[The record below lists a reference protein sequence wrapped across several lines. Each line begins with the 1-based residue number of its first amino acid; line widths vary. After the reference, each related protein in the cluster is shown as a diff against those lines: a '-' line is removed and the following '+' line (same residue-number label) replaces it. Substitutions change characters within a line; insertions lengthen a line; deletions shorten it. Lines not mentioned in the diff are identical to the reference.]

1 MRRWSAM
8 NPALGRCE
16 HRTTTHNAAGTG
28 SFRRRRDS
36 DKTLYRLTNELIAVR
51 VRAGLTQQEVGRRMG
66 TTKSAISR
74 LERGLVHR
82 PTLTTI
88 ENYALV
94 VGCRIDIHLLPWP

>member
-8 NPALGRCE
+8 NPAMGRCE
-16 HRTTTHNAAGTG
+16 NHTTTREAAGTG
-28 SFRRRRDS
+28 SFRRRRDA
-36 DKTLYRLTNELIAVR
+36 DTTLYRLTNELVAAR

-66 TTKSAISR
+66 TTKSAVSR

>member
-1 MRRWSAM
+1 M
-8 NPALGRCE
+8 NPAMGRCE
-16 HRTTTHNAAGTG
+16 NRATTRKATGTG
-28 SFRRRRDS
+28 SFRRRRDA
-36 DKTLYRLTNELIAVR
+36 DKTLYRLTNELVAAR
-51 VRAGLTQQEVGRRMG
+51 VRAGLTQQEVGHRMG

>member
-1 MRRWSAM
+1 MRWVAKFARKRATSQAPDPFDVGGIPTKRSIGWL
-8 NPALGRCE
+8 N
-16 HRTTTHNAAGTG
+16 
-28 SFRRRRDS
+28 
-36 DKTLYRLTNELIAVR
+36 NELVEAR
-51 VRAGLTQQEVGRRMG
+51 LRARLTQQEVGRRMG

-94 VGCRIDIHLLPWP
+94 VGCRIEIHLLRWP

>member
-1 MRRWSAM
+1 MRQRSTMSRAM
-8 NPALGRCE
+8 GRE
-16 HRTTTHNAAGTG
+16 IRKKTRDVAGTG

-36 DKTLYRLTNELIAVR
+36 DKTLYRLTNELVEAR
-51 VRAGLTQQEVGRRMG
+51 LRARLTQQEVGRRMG

-94 VGCRIDIHLLPWP
+94 VGCRIEIHLLRWP

>member
-1 MRRWSAM
+1 MNRWFAM
-8 NPALGRCE
+8 NPAPGGRKSGSAT
-16 HRTTTHNAAGTG
+16 RNGAGTG

-36 DKTLYRLTNELIAVR
+36 DKTLYRLTNELVAAR
-51 VRAGLTQQEVGRRMG
+51 LRAGLTQQEVGRRMG

-74 LERGLVHR
+74 LECGLVHR
-82 PTLTTI
+82 PMLTTI

>member
-1 MRRWSAM
+1 MRRWSTM
-8 NPALGRCE
+8 NPAVGRCE
-16 HRTTTHNAAGTG
+16 NRTKTCNAAGTG

-36 DKTLYRLTNELIAVR
+36 DKTLYRLTNELVAAR
-51 VRAGLTQQEVGRRMG
+51 LRAGLTQQEVGRRMG

>member
-1 MRRWSAM
+1 MKRSSAM
-8 NPALGRCE
+8 NPVAGRCE
-16 HRTTTHNAAGTG
+16 NRSAPLSLTG
-28 SFRRRRDS
+28 PRSFPRRRDA
-36 DKTLYRLTNELIAVR
+36 DKTLYRLTNELVAAR
-51 VRAGLTQQEVGRRMG
+51 VQAGLTQQEVGRRMG
-66 TTKSAISR
+66 TTKSAVSR

>member
-1 MRRWSAM
+1 M
-8 NPALGRCE
+8 GQCE
-16 HRTTTHNAAGTG
+16 IRKKTRDVAGTG

-36 DKTLYRLTNELIAVR
+36 DKTLYGLTNELLEAR
-51 VRAGLTQQEVGRRMG
+51 LRARLTQQEVGRRMG

-94 VGCRIDIHLLPWP
+94 VGCRIEIHLLRWP

>member
-1 MRRWSAM
+1 MDRWSAK
-8 NPALGRCE
+8 NPAMGERKARMATRE
-16 HRTTTHNAAGTG
+16 AAGTRY
-28 SFRRRRDS
+28 FRRRRDS
-36 DKTLYRLTNELIAVR
+36 DKTLYRLTNELVAAR

>member
-1 MRRWSAM
+1 MRPLSTM
-8 NPALGRCE
+8 NPAIGRREKCAPARKRAE
-16 HRTTTHNAAGTG
+16 RRA
-28 SFRRRRDS
+28 FQRRRDS
-36 DKTLYRLTNELIAVR
+36 DRTLFRLTNDLVAAR

-94 VGCRIDIHLLPWP
+94 VGCRVEIHLLPWP

>member
-16 HRTTTHNAAGTG
+16 HRTTTHNAAGTR

>member
-1 MRRWSAM
+1 MKRWFAM
-8 NPALGRCE
+8 NPATGGRKSRSATRE
-16 HRTTTHNAAGTG
+16 ARRTG
-28 SFRRRRDS
+28 SFRRRRDA
-36 DKTLYRLTNELIAVR
+36 DTTLYRLTNELVAAR

-66 TTKSAISR
+66 TTKSAVSR

>member
-1 MRRWSAM
+1 MRQWSTMSRAM
-8 NPALGRCE
+8 DQYESRAKARDV
-16 HRTTTHNAAGTG
+16 AGTG

-36 DKTLYRLTNELIAVR
+36 DKTLYRLTNELVAAR
-51 VRAGLTQQEVGRRMG
+51 LRAGLTQQEVGRRMG

-94 VGCRIDIHLLPWP
+94 VGCHVDIHLLPWP

>member
-1 MRRWSAM
+1 MRQRSTMSRAM
-8 NPALGRCE
+8 GQCE
-16 HRTTTHNAAGTG
+16 IRKKTRDVAGTG

-36 DKTLYRLTNELIAVR
+36 DKTLYGLTNELLEAR
-51 VRAGLTQQEVGRRMG
+51 LRARLTQQEVGRRMG

-94 VGCRIDIHLLPWP
+94 VGCRIEIHLLRWP

>member
-1 MRRWSAM
+1 MRRWSEMNQAM
-8 NPALGRCE
+8 GRCE
-16 HRTTTHNAAGTG
+16 NRTTTRKATGTG

-36 DKTLYRLTNELIAVR
+36 DKTLYRLTNELVAAR
-51 VRAGLTQQEVGRRMG
+51 LRARLTQQEVGRRMG
-66 TTKSAISR
+66 TTKNAISR

-88 ENYALV
+88 ENYAVV

>member
-1 MRRWSAM
+1 M
-8 NPALGRCE
+8 GQCE
-16 HRTTTHNAAGTG
+16 IRKKTRDVAGTG

-36 DKTLYRLTNELIAVR
+36 DKTLYRLTNELLEAR
-51 VRAGLTQQEVGRRMG
+51 LRARLTQQEVGRRMG

-94 VGCRIDIHLLPWP
+94 VGCRIEIHLLRWP